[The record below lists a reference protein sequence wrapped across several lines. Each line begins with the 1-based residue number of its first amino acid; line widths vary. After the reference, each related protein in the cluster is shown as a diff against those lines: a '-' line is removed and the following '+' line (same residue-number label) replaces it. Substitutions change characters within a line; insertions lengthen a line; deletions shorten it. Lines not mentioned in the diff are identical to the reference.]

1 MDDLDRF
8 ARTALQPVTQAH
20 QASTAAEV
28 REAFANCCAN
38 LQKREV
44 GLKLAAQGFQEE
56 SKNFMDMLTYKRTT
70 KRVYSY
76 VFPDGG
82 KHMVKLK

>member
-1 MDDLDRF
+1 M
-8 ARTALQPVTQAH
+8 
-20 QASTAAEV
+20 
-28 REAFANCCAN
+28 
-38 LQKREV
+38 

-76 VFPDGG
+76 VFPDSC
-82 KHMVKLK
+82 KNMVKLK